1 VKRLNKEKKPTKL
14 SKLINLNSYRKELWK
29 RYQIKSTKINKYKP
43 FIKKI
48 VLFGSFITTKEN
60 PTDIDIYIILDG
72 DKINNQTKLSI
83 YNIRKALEDLNS
95 EELDIIVNIKYKR
108 IFRGKTLVSQM
119 PLRNL
124 IKFGR
129 KKYGSFYRSISLVN
143 IERER

>member
-1 VKRLNKEKKPTKL
+1 MKKL
-14 SKLINLNSYRKELWK
+14 SKLINLNKHRKELWK
-29 RYQIKSTKINKYKP
+29 NYQKKFSNVDYLKP
-43 FIKKI
+43 YIKKM
-48 VLFGSFITTKEN
+48 VLFGSFTSNKEN
-60 PTDIDIYIILDG
+60 PSDIDIYIILDG

-108 IFRGKTLVSQM
+108 IFRGKTLASQM

-129 KKYGSFYRSISLVN
+129 KKYGSFYRSISL
-143 IERER
+143 IK

>member
-1 VKRLNKEKKPTKL
+1 MKKL
-14 SKLINLNSYRKELWK
+14 SKLINLNKHRKELWK
-29 RYQIKSTKINKYKP
+29 NYQKKFSNVDHLKP
-43 FIKKI
+43 YIKKM
-48 VLFGSFITTKEN
+48 VLFGSFTSNKEN
-60 PTDIDIYIILDG
+60 PSDIDIYIILDG

-108 IFRGKTLVSQM
+108 IFRGKTLASQM

>member
-1 VKRLNKEKKPTKL
+1 MKRL
-14 SKLINLNSYRKELWK
+14 SKLINLNKYRKELWK
-29 RYQIKSTKINKYKP
+29 NYQKKFSNVDYLKP
-43 FIKKI
+43 YIKKM
-48 VLFGSFITTKEN
+48 VLFGSFTSNKEN
-60 PTDIDIYIILDG
+60 PSDIDIYIILDG

-108 IFRGKTLVSQM
+108 IFRGKTLASQM
-119 PLRNL
+119 PLKNL

>member
-1 VKRLNKEKKPTKL
+1 VKELNKEKKPTKL

-29 RYQIKSTKINKYKP
+29 RYQIKSTKIDKYKP

-83 YNIRKALEDLNS
+83 YSIRKALEDLNS

-119 PLRNL
+119 PLKNL

-129 KKYGSFYRSISLVN
+129 KKYGSFYRSISL
-143 IERER
+143 IK

>member
-1 VKRLNKEKKPTKL
+1 MKELSKEKKPTKL

-29 RYQIKSTKINKYKP
+29 RYQIKSTKIDKYKP

-95 EELDIIVNIKYKR
+95 EELDIIVSIKYKR
-108 IFRGKTLVSQM
+108 IFRGKTLASQM

-129 KKYGSFYRSISLVN
+129 KKYGSFYRSISL
-143 IERER
+143 IK

>member
-1 VKRLNKEKKPTKL
+1 MKRL
-14 SKLINLNSYRKELWK
+14 SKLINLNKHRKELWK
-29 RYQIKSTKINKYKP
+29 NYQKKFSNVDYLKP
-43 FIKKI
+43 YIKKM
-48 VLFGSFITTKEN
+48 VLFGSFTSNKEN
-60 PTDIDIYIILDG
+60 PSDIDIYIILDG

-108 IFRGKTLVSQM
+108 IFRGKTLASQM

-129 KKYGSFYRSISLVN
+129 KKYGSFYRSISL
-143 IERER
+143 IK

>member
-1 VKRLNKEKKPTKL
+1 MKRL
-14 SKLINLNSYRKELWK
+14 SKLINLNKYRKELWK
-29 RYQIKSTKINKYKP
+29 NYQKKFSNVDYLKP
-43 FIKKI
+43 YIKKM
-48 VLFGSFITTKEN
+48 VLFGSFTSNKEN
-60 PTDIDIYIILDG
+60 PSDIDIYIILDG

-95 EELDIIVNIKYKR
+95 EELDIIVSIKYKR
-108 IFRGKTLVSQM
+108 IFRGKTLASQM

>member
-29 RYQIKSTKINKYKP
+29 RYQIKSTKIDKYKP

>member
-1 VKRLNKEKKPTKL
+1 MKRLNKEKKPTKL

-29 RYQIKSTKINKYKP
+29 RYQIKSTKIDKYKP

-108 IFRGKTLVSQM
+108 IFRGKTLASQM

-129 KKYGSFYRSISLVN
+129 EKYGSFYRSISLVN
-143 IERER
+143 MERER